1 MNSLQIKSLI
11 KKKLKLKNK
20 NDNVDLLTNG
30 MIDSLNIVE
39 LVEFINKKL
48 KLKCEINK
56 IGYNNFS
63 SINKILSYLK
73 KYNKS
78 II

>member
-56 IGYNNFS
+56 IGYNNF
-63 SINKILSYLK
+63 LQ
-73 KYNKS
+73 
-78 II
+78 

>member
-30 MIDSLNIVE
+30 MIDP
-39 LVEFINKKL
+39 
-48 KLKCEINK
+48 
-56 IGYNNFS
+56 
-63 SINKILSYLK
+63 
-73 KYNKS
+73 
-78 II
+78 

>member
-30 MIDSLNIVE
+30 MIDS
-39 LVEFINKKL
+39 
-48 KLKCEINK
+48 
-56 IGYNNFS
+56 
-63 SINKILSYLK
+63 
-73 KYNKS
+73 
-78 II
+78 